1 MQYKRF
7 RMELLVGLVITAI
20 AGWMLHYAYQWS
32 GNAFLVGLF
41 TPVNESTWEH
51 MKLIYL
57 PMLIISIVLMT
68 RWGNELPPVTAGM
81 LLGSLAG
88 TWLIP
93 ILFYTYR
100 GIVGFGIPWVDM
112 ATFFLSIIGT
122 AFVVMHVV
130 KRCRDDSLQITKVIL
145 GALMIIQGVLF
156 LWFTYNPPGI
166 GLFAAP

>member
-1 MQYKRF
+1 MSGWSRKKWLLLYLFVAIVGTLWHFVHNLPGENRF
-7 RMELLVGLVITAI
+7 VGYFFPI
-20 AGWMLHYAYQWS
+20 
-32 GNAFLVGLF
+32 
-41 TPVNESTWEH
+41 NESTWEH
-51 MKLIYL
+51 MKLVYL
-57 PMLIISIVLMT
+57 PMLILSIVLMT

-100 GIVGFGIPWVDM
+100 GIVGFGIPWVDK
-112 ATFFLSIIGT
+112 ATFFVSIIAT

-130 KRCRDDSLQITKVIL
+130 KRCMDDSLQITKSVL
-145 GALMIIQGVLF
+145 GVLMIVQGVLF

-166 GLFAAP
+166 GLFASP